1 MKSFFICVAM
11 AAWSLVKWINR
22 SLWFRAGRLLLKGKE
37 KKSRKQGNSTE
48 QETNGRSASEMWS
61 DRGQWL
67 TCLQRELWSNPFRP
81 CPEILSWGGD
91 WRSVWCRSVAV
102 QVELVG
108 CELHINKH
116 VWSRADD
123 TCLHTCGHAHSG
135 LTSDICR
142 RFTSSYLTT
151 ATEVWSHMTESEM
164 SGVWETWRWEEQK
177 LLRSRRGG
185 GGGEEGERRR
195 RGGQE
200 EDGKDRRRRRGGVG
214 GGGGGGVFP
223 EWWCLLYGGL

>member
-11 AAWSLVKWINR
+11 AAWSLVKLINR

-48 QETNGRSASEMWS
+48 QETNGCSASEMWS

-81 CPEILSWGGD
+81 CPQTLSWGGD
-91 WRSVWCRSVAV
+91 WRWVWCRSVAV

-108 CELHINKH
+108 CELNINKH

-123 TCLHTCGHAHSG
+123 TCLHTCGHAQSG
-135 LTSDICR
+135 LTS
-142 RFTSSYLTT
+142 SSLTFVDVLPPHT
-151 ATEVWSHMTESEM
+151 WPLPPRCEV
-164 SGVWETWRWEEQK
+164 TWQK
-177 LLRSRRGG
+177 VKCQVCERPGDERSRNCRGV
-185 GGGEEGERRR
+185 GGEEE
-195 RGGQE
+195 
-200 EDGKDRRRRRGGVG
+200 
-214 GGGGGGVFP
+214 
-223 EWWCLLYGGL
+223 